1 MDSGFFPRDNSM
13 NIKTKKCQPGH
24 FYAVGV
30 GPGSPDLITLRAAGF
45 IESADTVIVP
55 RSELA
60 GESLALL
67 TIRDLIDEQEV
78 IEHIYPMKRDSA
90 QTRACWAEVAVEVAA
105 RIGAGLSVVQV
116 TIGDPMIYSTSSYLI
131 ESLVELLPAD
141 RIHVV
146 PGISAFQATASLLG
160 EPLTLQEDR
169 LCIMPAT
176 DMEEVALA
184 LDRCETL
191 VLYKVGPRLSR
202 LGALLAARNLLD
214 CARLACYVE
223 QDGREAI
230 FRDFREAL
238 CDESHGYMSTVI
250 VRLGRRSW
258 EQPRAA
264 GEAV

>member
-1 MDSGFFPRDNSM
+1 MT
-13 NIKTKKCQPGH
+13 IKTKKCQPGH

-30 GPGSPDLITLRAAGF
+30 GPGAPDLITLRAAGL
-45 IESADTVIVP
+45 IESADAVIVP

-60 GESLALL
+60 AESLALV
-67 TIRDLIDEQEV
+67 TIRDLIDTQEV
-78 IEHIYPMKRDSA
+78 LEHIYPMKRDPA
-90 QTRACWAEVAVEVAA
+90 RTRACWAEVAAEVAA

-131 ESLVELLPAD
+131 ESLVELLPPE

-176 DMEEVALA
+176 DMDEVARA

-191 VLYKVGPRLSR
+191 VLYKVGPRLQQ
-202 LGALLAARNLLD
+202 LGALLAARDLLD
-214 CARLACYVE
+214 HARLACYVE
-223 QDGREAI
+223 QDGKEAI

-238 CDESHGYMSTVI
+238 SDENHGYMSTVI

-258 EQPRAA
+258 ERPVAT

>member
-1 MDSGFFPRDNSM
+1 MT
-13 NIKTKKCQPGH
+13 IKTKKCQPGH

-30 GPGSPDLITLRAAGF
+30 GPGSPDLITLRAAGL

-60 GESLALL
+60 GESLALV
-67 TIRDLIDEQEV
+67 TIRDLIADQEV
-78 IEHIYPMKRDSA
+78 MEHVYPMKRDSA
-90 QTRACWAEVAVEVAA
+90 KTRACWAEVAAEVAA
-105 RIGAGLSVVQV
+105 RTSAGLSVVQV

-131 ESLVELLPAD
+131 ESLVELLPAEC
-141 RIHVV
+141 IHVT
-146 PGISAFQATASLLG
+146 PGISAFQATASILG

-176 DMEEVALA
+176 DMDEVSRA

-191 VLYKVGPRLSR
+191 VLYKVGPRLR
-202 LGALLAARNLLD
+202 QLGALLETRNLLD
-214 CARLACYVE
+214 QARLASYVE

-230 FRDFREAL
+230 FHDFRKAL
-238 CDESHGYMSTVI
+238 ADETHGYMSTVI

-258 EQPRAA
+258 EQTSGARK
-264 GEAV
+264 AV

>member
-1 MDSGFFPRDNSM
+1 MT
-13 NIKTKKCQPGH
+13 IKTKKCQPGH

-30 GPGSPDLITLRAAGF
+30 GPGSPDLLTLRAAGL

-60 GESLALL
+60 GESLALV
-67 TIRDLIDEQEV
+67 TIRDLIHEQEV
-78 IEHIYPMKRDSA
+78 VEHVYPMKRDSA
-90 QTRACWAEVAVEVAA
+90 RTRACWAEVAAEVAA
-105 RIGAGLSVVQV
+105 RTSAGLSVVQV
-116 TIGDPMIYSTSSYLI
+116 TIGDPMIYSTSSYLL
-131 ESLVELLPAD
+131 ESLMEILPAD
-141 RIHVV
+141 RIHIV

-169 LCIMPAT
+169 LSIMPAT
-176 DMEEVALA
+176 DMEEVARA

-191 VLYKVGPRLSR
+191 VLYKVGPRLRR
-202 LGALLAARNLLD
+202 LGALLASRDLLD
-214 CARLACYVE
+214 RASLACYVE
-223 QDGREAI
+223 QDGKEVI

-238 CDESHGYMSTVI
+238 SDENHGYMSTVI